1 MGVLLLVVV
10 GGINPNCVCSELV
23 QQTSCVCSAIGCFLA
38 CWSHSLALLL
48 IYLWARKFALFFIF
62 FFFFSL
68 AIMLENSD
76 QEVNNDP
83 VHLQVQFL
91 INLVLRTGTKQIY
104 LPLYLLSPS
113 SYAMRTR
120 RHFHSVI
127 QFSMILLA
135 L

>member
-1 MGVLLLVVV
+1 LKSAWTLATDLLLVVV

-23 QQTSCVCSAIGCFLA
+23 QQSSCVCSAIGCFLA

-48 IYLWARKFALFFIF
+48 IYLWAPKFALFFLF

-68 AIMLENSD
+68 ALMLENSD

-91 INLVLRTGTKQIY
+91 INLVLRTGTKTN
-104 LPLYLLSPS
+104 LSSPIS
-113 SYAMRTR
+113 SKPIELCYAKKEGI
-120 RHFHSVI
+120 S
-127 QFSMILLA
+127 IL
-135 L
+135 